1 MKNVKH
7 IFYSHSWITQIVI
20 EAFIEYQKISNSD
33 IIILSNRN
41 FKECINPELKNKFI
55 NNRKLLIPNLLHRV
69 FSGNKIERYLTWFNN
84 LAQNNN
90 FILYIPHLYPI
101 ELKLMLHHHN
111 CMGCYFIE
119 EGELSYQSSEYINN
133 LHNYDSIKNSSF
145 NFFLP
150 QVLSEALLTKTIDEP
165 KINGTIQL
173 FEEAFPYSTNKIIL
187 KEEIRRLFK
196 TQNWNFTEYN
206 NILVFSPYVDVL
218 NMKIDI
224 YFEGLIK
231 SLNYINDSND
241 EVIYYKF
248 HPSDRKEVREKTK
261 EILNSFGDKFKIIDD
276 SICLEAILFT
286 IKPKIYSYVSSIS
299 LYAFLLNCELEIISE
314 FITPGKSNYQEVNNI
329 SLEPYYIKLNSN

>member
-20 EAFIEYQKISNSD
+20 EAFIEYKDISISD
-33 IIILSNRN
+33 VIILSNRN

-69 FSGNKIERYLTWFNN
+69 FSGNKVERYLKWFNN
-84 LAQNNN
+84 LTQNNN

-101 ELKLMLHHHN
+101 ELKLMLHHQN
-111 CMGCYFIE
+111 CKGCYFIE
-119 EGELSYQSSEYINN
+119 EGELSYQSSEHINN
-133 LHNYDSIKNSSF
+133 LHNYESIKNS
-145 NFFLP
+145 NFDFFMP

-173 FEEAFPYSTNKIIL
+173 FDEAFLYSKNKIIL
-187 KEEIRRLFK
+187 KEEIQKLFK
-196 TQNWNFTEYN
+196 MRDWKLIDYN
-206 NILVFSPYVDVL
+206 NILILSPYIDVL
-218 NMKIDI
+218 NMKTDI
-224 YFEGLIK
+224 YFEGLVK

-248 HPSDRKEVREKTK
+248 HPSDRKEVRERTK
-261 EILNSFGDKFKIIDD
+261 EILDNYENKFKIIDD
-276 SICLEAILFT
+276 GISLEAILFSQ
-286 IKPKIYSYVSSIS
+286 KPKIYSFVSSIS

-314 FITPGKSNYQEVNNI
+314 FITPGKSKYQKVNDI
-329 SLEPYYIKLNSN
+329 SLEPYYIKLNLN